1 MYYLVNAGI
10 VILLILLLWIGLTVI
25 EGLFLFTYLLKKKKN
40 IPDGTAIVMMIIS
53 LINIFLS
60 SFMVIHILD

>member
-1 MYYLVNAGI
+1 MYYLLNAGI

-40 IPDGTAIVMMIIS
+40 IPDGTAIVVMTIS

-60 SFMVIHILD
+60 TYMVIHILD

>member
-1 MYYLVNAGI
+1 MYYLLNAGI

-25 EGLFLFTYLLKKKKN
+25 EGLFLFTYLLKKKKS
-40 IPDGTAIVMMIIS
+40 IPDGTAIVMMTIS

-60 SFMVIHILD
+60 SYMVIHILD

>member
-1 MYYLVNAGI
+1 MYYLVNTGI

-40 IPDGTAIVMMIIS
+40 IPDGTAIVMMTIS

-60 SFMVIHILD
+60 SAMVIHILD

>member
-1 MYYLVNAGI
+1 MHYLVNTGI

-25 EGLFLFTYLLKKKKN
+25 EGLFLFTYLLKKKKS

-60 SFMVIHILD
+60 SYMVIYILD

>member
-1 MYYLVNAGI
+1 MHYLVNAGI
-10 VILLILLLWIGLTVI
+10 VILLILLLWIGLTVV

>member
-1 MYYLVNAGI
+1 MYYLLNAGI

-40 IPDGTAIVMMIIS
+40 IPDGTAIVMMTIS

-60 SFMVIHILD
+60 SAMVIHILD

>member
-1 MYYLVNAGI
+1 MHYLVNTGI

>member
-1 MYYLVNAGI
+1 MYYLLNTGI

>member
-1 MYYLVNAGI
+1 MYYLLNTGI

-40 IPDGTAIVMMIIS
+40 IPDGTAIVMMTIS

-60 SFMVIHILD
+60 SAMVIHILD

>member
-1 MYYLVNAGI
+1 MHYLVNTGI
-10 VILLILLLWIGLTVI
+10 VIVLILLLWIGLTVI

-40 IPDGTAIVMMIIS
+40 IPDGTAIVMMTIS

-60 SFMVIHILD
+60 SYMVIRILD

>member
-25 EGLFLFTYLLKKKKN
+25 EGLFLFTYLLKKKKS

-60 SFMVIHILD
+60 SAMVIHILD

>member
-1 MYYLVNAGI
+1 MHYLVNAGI

-40 IPDGTAIVMMIIS
+40 IPDGTAIVMMTIS

-60 SFMVIHILD
+60 SYMVIHILD

>member
-1 MYYLVNAGI
+1 MHYLVNAGI
-10 VILLILLLWIGLTVI
+10 VIVLILLLWIGLTVI

-60 SFMVIHILD
+60 SYMVIHILD

>member
-1 MYYLVNAGI
+1 MHYLVNVGI
-10 VILLILLLWIGLTVI
+10 VILLILLLWIGLTVT

-60 SFMVIHILD
+60 SYMVIHILD

>member
-25 EGLFLFTYLLKKKKN
+25 EGLFLFTYLLKKKKS
-40 IPDGTAIVMMIIS
+40 IPDGTAIVMMTIS

-60 SFMVIHILD
+60 SYMVIHILD

>member
-1 MYYLVNAGI
+1 MYYLLNAGI

-25 EGLFLFTYLLKKKKN
+25 EGLFLFTYLLKKKKS
-40 IPDGTAIVMMIIS
+40 IPDGTAIVMMFIS

-60 SFMVIHILD
+60 SAMVIHILD

>member
-40 IPDGTAIVMMIIS
+40 IPDGTAIVMMTIS

-60 SFMVIHILD
+60 SYMVIHILD

>member
-1 MYYLVNAGI
+1 MYYLLNTGI
-10 VILLILLLWIGLTVI
+10 VIVLILLLWIGLTVI
-25 EGLFLFTYLLKKKKN
+25 EGLFLFTYLLKKKKS